1 MRITLHMIE
10 SVDGKIL
17 TARWS
22 LPEGFK
28 AGELYEAVASGLNAE
43 GWIVGRYTMAEYAA
57 SVHSE
62 ASQLTDR
69 AVTEA
74 RVFNARPAGM
84 PLAVVYGLNVR
95 LSFDESTLPT
105 GEHILAVL
113 PVNVPAAHLQSLR
126 QKGIS
131 YVLVEGGD
139 NALAEGLLLIEKHFK
154 VRHLLLEGGG
164 IINAAF
170 LEKGLIDALSVIIC
184 PCVDGN
190 ASATA
195 LFNHVGNK
203 ETVPGAREHFAFEK
217 AELTDGA
224 VHLMLN
230 RI

>member
-84 PLAVVYGLNVR
+84 PLAVVYDLNVR

-126 QKGIS
+126 QRGIS

-139 NALAEGLLLIEKHFK
+139 NALAEGLLH
-154 VRHLLLEGGG
+154 
-164 IINAAF
+164 
-170 LEKGLIDALSVIIC
+170 VITGESR
-184 PCVDGN
+184 V
-190 ASATA
+190 ASAARMKPGTGGT
-195 LFNHVGNK
+195 HGDP
-203 ETVPGAREHFAFEK
+203 ETGKYILWYAVP
-217 AELTDGA
+217 
-224 VHLMLN
+224 
-230 RI
+230 